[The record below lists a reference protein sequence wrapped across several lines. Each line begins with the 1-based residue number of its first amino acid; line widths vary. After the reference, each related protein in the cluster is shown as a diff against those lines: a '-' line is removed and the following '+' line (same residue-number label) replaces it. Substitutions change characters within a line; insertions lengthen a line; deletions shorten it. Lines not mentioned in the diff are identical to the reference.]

1 MLSTYSRL
9 LCKLTAVLA
18 ALCLTQM
25 ASAEADAER
34 GKVLADTC
42 KGCHAVDSYNNVY
55 PTYHVPKVAGQNAGY
70 LASALTL
77 YRDGARLHPTM
88 VAQAASLSDQDIQDI
103 AAYMA
108 ASGGQSATPESAP
121 ETAPGIAQGSMP
133 DAGQVCAACH
143 GLTGISPIPTNP
155 NLAGQYAD
163 YLEQALAQYKRGDRK
178 GPNAIAM
185 QAQLLAVSDEDL
197 AAIAAY
203 YAGQS
208 GLNTLVKD

>member
-55 PTYHVPKVAGQNAGY
+55 PTYHVPKVAGQHAAY

-108 ASGGQSATPESAP
+108 ASGGQSVTPESAP
-121 ETAPGIAQGSMP
+121 ATAQGSMP
-133 DAGQVCAACH
+133 DAGQACAACH
-143 GLTGISPIPTNP
+143 GQTGISPIPTNP
-155 NLAGQYAD
+155 NLAGQHAD
-163 YLEQALAQYKRGDRK
+163 YLEQSLVQYKRGDRK
-178 GPNAIAM
+178 GPDAIAM
-185 QAQLLAVSDEDL
+185 QAQLMAVSDEDL

-203 YAGQS
+203 YAEQS
-208 GLNTLVKD
+208 GLNTLVND

>member
-55 PTYHVPKVAGQNAGY
+55 PTYHVPKVAGQKVAY

-108 ASGGQSATPESAP
+108 ASGRQSA
-121 ETAPGIAQGSMP
+121 
-133 DAGQVCAACH
+133 
-143 GLTGISPIPTNP
+143 
-155 NLAGQYAD
+155 
-163 YLEQALAQYKRGDRK
+163 
-178 GPNAIAM
+178 
-185 QAQLLAVSDEDL
+185 
-197 AAIAAY
+197 
-203 YAGQS
+203 
-208 GLNTLVKD
+208 

>member
-77 YRDGARLHPTM
+77 YRDGARLPEALTFL
-88 VAQAASLSDQDIQDI
+88 QRFRCGST
-103 AAYMA
+103 
-108 ASGGQSATPESAP
+108 SGMWSS
-121 ETAPGIAQGSMP
+121 
-133 DAGQVCAACH
+133 
-143 GLTGISPIPTNP
+143 
-155 NLAGQYAD
+155 
-163 YLEQALAQYKRGDRK
+163 R
-178 GPNAIAM
+178 
-185 QAQLLAVSDEDL
+185 
-197 AAIAAY
+197 
-203 YAGQS
+203 
-208 GLNTLVKD
+208 

>member
-1 MLSTYSRL
+1 
-9 LCKLTAVLA
+9 
-18 ALCLTQM
+18 
-25 ASAEADAER
+25 
-34 GKVLADTC
+34 
-42 KGCHAVDSYNNVY
+42 
-55 PTYHVPKVAGQNAGY
+55 
-70 LASALTL
+70 
-77 YRDGARLHPTM
+77 M

>member
-108 ASGGQSATPESAP
+108 ASGGQSVTPESAP
-121 ETAPGIAQGSMP
+121 ATAQEIAQGSMP
-133 DAGQVCAACH
+133 DAGQACAACH
-143 GLTGISPIPTNP
+143 GQTGISPIPTNP
-155 NLAGQYAD
+155 NLAGQHAD
-163 YLEQALAQYKRGDRK
+163 YLEQSLVQYKRGDRK
-178 GPNAIAM
+178 GPDAIAM
-185 QAQLLAVSDEDL
+185 QAQLMAVSDEDL

-203 YAGQS
+203 YAEQS
-208 GLNTLVKD
+208 GLNTLVND

>member
-1 MLSTYSRL
+1 MRMLSISSRL

-18 ALCLTQM
+18 ALFLTQV
-25 ASAEADAER
+25 AYAEADAER

-70 LASALTL
+70 LTSALTL
-77 YRDGARLHPTM
+77 YRDGARKHPTM
-88 VAQAASLSDQDIQDI
+88 TAQAASLSDQDIQDI

-108 ASGGQSATPESAP
+108 AGGQQGAASANTPEN
-121 ETAPGIAQGSMP
+121 AQGSMP
-133 DAGQVCAACH
+133 DAGQICAACH
-143 GLTGISPIPTNP
+143 GQTGISLIPTNP
-155 NLAGQYAD
+155 NLAGQHAD
-163 YLEQALAQYKRGDRK
+163 YLEEALAQYKRGDRK

-185 QAQLLAVSDEDL
+185 QAQLMAVSDEDL
-197 AAIAAY
+197 AAITAY

-208 GLNTLVKD
+208 GLKTLAD

>member
-1 MLSTYSRL
+1 MRMLSTYSRM

-18 ALCLTQM
+18 ALCLTQI

-34 GKVLADTC
+34 GKMLADTC

-55 PTYHVPKVAGQNAGY
+55 PTYHVPKVGGQKAGY
-70 LASALTL
+70 LTSALTL
-77 YRDGARLHPTM
+77 YRDGARKHPTM
-88 VAQAASLSDQDIQDI
+88 AAQAASLTDQDIQDI

-108 ASGGQSATPESAP
+108 ASGGQSATPETAL
-121 ETAPGIAQGSMP
+121 ETAKGSMP

-143 GLTGISPIPTNP
+143 GQTGISLIPTNP
-155 NLAGQYAD
+155 DLAGQYAD
-163 YLEQALAQYKRGDRK
+163 YLEQALAQYKRGERK

-185 QAQLLAVSDEDL
+185 QAQLMAVSDEDL
-197 AAIAAY
+197 VAISAY

-208 GLNTLVKD
+208 GLNTLAKD

>member
-1 MLSTYSRL
+1 MRMLSTCSRL

-25 ASAEADAER
+25 AYAEADAER

-70 LASALTL
+70 LASALML

-108 ASGGQSATPESAP
+108 ASGGQSATPE
-121 ETAPGIAQGSMP
+121 TALENAKGSMP
-133 DAGQVCAACH
+133 DAGQVCVACH
-143 GLTGISPIPTNP
+143 GQTGISPIPTNP

-163 YLEQALAQYKRGDRK
+163 YLEQAQAQYKRGDRK

-185 QAQLLAVSDEDL
+185 QAQLMAVSDEDL
-197 AAIAAY
+197 AAIAAF

-208 GLNTLVKD
+208 GLDTLAKD

>member
-1 MLSTYSRL
+1 MRTLSTYSRL

-18 ALCLTQM
+18 ALCLTQV
-25 ASAEADAER
+25 AYAEADAER

-70 LASALTL
+70 LISALTL

-88 VAQAASLSDQDIQDI
+88 AAQAASLSDQDIQDI

-108 ASGGQSATPESAP
+108 ASGDQSVAA
-121 ETAPGIAQGSMP
+121 GNAQENVKGSMP
-133 DAGQVCAACH
+133 DAGQICAACH
-143 GLTGISPIPTNP
+143 GQTGISPIPTNP
-155 NLAGQYAD
+155 NLAGQHAD
-163 YLEQALAQYKRGDRK
+163 YLEQALAQYKRGERK

-185 QAQLLAVSDEDL
+185 EAQLMAVSDEDL
-197 AAIAAY
+197 AAIAAF

-208 GLNTLVKD
+208 GLNTLAD

>member
-9 LCKLTAVLA
+9 LINLTAVLA
-18 ALCLTQM
+18 ALLLGQM
-25 ASAEADAER
+25 AYADGVAEH

-42 KGCHAVDSYNNVY
+42 KGCHAVDSYTNVY

-70 LASALTL
+70 LISALTL
-77 YRDGARLHPTM
+77 YRDGQRKHPTM
-88 VAQAASLSDQDIQDI
+88 TAQAASLSDQDIQDI

-108 ASGGQSATPESAP
+108 GAGGEQETSANGAL
-121 ETAPGIAQGSMP
+121 P

-143 GLTGISPIPTNP
+143 GQTGISPIPTNP
-155 NLAGQYAD
+155 NIAGQHVD
-163 YLEQALAQYKRGDRK
+163 YLEQALAQYKRGERK

-185 QAQLLAVSDEDL
+185 QAQLMAVSDDDL

-203 YAGQS
+203 YARQT
-208 GLNTLVKD
+208 GLYTLAKD

>member
-1 MLSTYSRL
+1 MRMLSTYSRL

-18 ALCLTQM
+18 ALCLTQI

-34 GKVLADTC
+34 GKMLADTC

-70 LASALTL
+70 LVSALTL

-121 ETAPGIAQGSMP
+121 EIAQGSMP

-143 GLTGISPIPTNP
+143 GQTGISPIPTNP
-155 NLAGQYAD
+155 NLAGQHAD
-163 YLEQALAQYKRGDRK
+163 YLEQAMAQYKRGDRK
-178 GPNAIAM
+178 GPNAIVM
-185 QAQLLAVSDEDL
+185 QAQLMAVSDEDL
-197 AAIAAY
+197 AAISAY

-208 GLNTLVKD
+208 GLNTLLKD